1 MYQYKAYSPE
11 KKLVEGTI
19 DASSEN
25 MAEEFLR
32 KAGYIDVLTLKEKTP
47 RRGIL
52 SSLRLRRVN
61 KADIVELFQ
70 QLATL
75 IDSRMPVVQALS
87 LLADQTP
94 QTELKEIIN
103 KLGER
108 LSSGLSLSQAMSWY
122 PQLIPAH
129 YREVI
134 RVSEQS
140 GNIPLGLRLV
150 AGYMEK
156 ENAVTKNLTRTLGYP
171 VFLIG
176 MAAVVIAIVA
186 MVAVPSLTTLFTS
199 LNATLPLPTRILVGL
214 TNFIGHY
221 MYYLIF
227 GLAALAFAIY
237 YFVKSPAGKQW
248 LDKTSLRMP
257 VIGPV
262 VILRNVCR
270 FCRNT
275 AMLQEA
281 GLTLPQSLNSVI
293 GVIDN
298 SVIKA
303 ALSDIRQDLIKG
315 KGLSQPMSGSD
326 MFPKLLV
333 DMVYIG
339 EKTGTLQT
347 SFTTMADFYEKK
359 LDQRVQRLLAM
370 VEPAS
375 IIVVGLIIAFIGAS
389 IITPIYSIY
398 RGLNM

>member
-122 PQLIPAH
+122 PQFIPAH

-156 ENAVTKNLTRTLGYP
+156 ENAVTKNLTRTLRDD
-171 VFLIG
+171 
-176 MAAVVIAIVA
+176 
-186 MVAVPSLTTLFTS
+186 
-199 LNATLPLPTRILVGL
+199 PLLHLLAHALLDGRDELVGDRPPL
-214 TNFIGHY
+214 HRVDEVEA
-221 MYYLIF
+221 LP
-227 GLAALAFAIY
+227 ALAGAIRRWT
-237 YFVKSPAGKQW
+237 SPNWPRPPVCFLCRW
-248 LDKTSLRMP
+248 LASASP
-257 VIGPV
+257 VIV
-262 VILRNVCR
+262 SR
-270 FCRNT
+270 
-275 AMLQEA
+275 
-281 GLTLPQSLNSVI
+281 
-293 GVIDN
+293 
-298 SVIKA
+298 
-303 ALSDIRQDLIKG
+303 
-315 KGLSQPMSGSD
+315 
-326 MFPKLLV
+326 
-333 DMVYIG
+333 
-339 EKTGTLQT
+339 
-347 SFTTMADFYEKK
+347 
-359 LDQRVQRLLAM
+359 
-370 VEPAS
+370 
-375 IIVVGLIIAFIGAS
+375 
-389 IITPIYSIY
+389 
-398 RGLNM
+398 

>member
-61 KADIVELFQ
+61 KSDIVELFQ

-75 IDSRMPVVQALS
+75 IDSRMPVVQSLS
-87 LLADQTP
+87 LLGDQTP

-108 LSSGLSLSQAMSWY
+108 LSSGFSLSQAMSWF

-156 ENAVTKNLTRTLGYP
+156 ENAVTKNLARTLGYP
-171 VFLIG
+171 AFLLG
-176 MAAVVIAIVA
+176 MAAIVITIVA
-186 MVAVPSLTTLFTS
+186 LVAVPSLTTLFTS
-199 LNATLPLPTRILVGL
+199 LNATLPLPTRMLVSL
-214 TNFIGHY
+214 THFIGY
-221 MYYLIF
+221 YKFYLIS
-227 GLAALAFAIY
+227 GLAAVVLAIY

-262 VILRNVCR
+262 IILRNVCR

-303 ALSDIRQDLIKG
+303 ALSDIRQELIKG

-347 SFTTMADFYEKK
+347 SFATMADFYEKK